1 MSELL
6 HHEIRNRIQ
15 TARRVL
21 VVTHVRPDGDA
32 IGSLLG
38 LGLALRQ
45 AGKTV
50 QMVCG
55 DNIPQAF
62 RHLPG
67 SSEVYSRPSGTFD
80 LTVVLDCSDLNR
92 VGNALNGYNV
102 PDLNVDH
109 HITNLQFAHMNL
121 VDPNAVA
128 TAEILAKSL
137 SIWGL
142 PLTAEV
148 AAPLLTGLITDTLG
162 FRTANVTPE
171 TLRLVA
177 SLMET
182 GADLSQLYMRSMVQR
197 SFEAVRFWGA
207 GLSRLERENS
217 LVWATLTMA
226 DRQASGYPGRDDA
239 DLINILSAI
248 YGAEVALVFVE
259 QPDGN
264 VKVSWRSQPGYD
276 VSRVAM
282 LFGGG
287 GHPNAA
293 GAEVKGE
300 LEEVRQKV
308 IRETKK
314 LLQTR
319 S

>member
-1 MSELL
+1 MIDSL
-6 HHEIRNRIQ
+6 HQEIRSKIQAAQRI
-15 TARRVL
+15 L
-21 VVTHVRPDGDA
+21 VVTHIRPDGDA

-38 LGLALRQ
+38 LGLALQQ

-50 QMVCG
+50 QMVCEDG
-55 DNIPQAF
+55 IPQTF
-62 RHLPG
+62 HYLPG
-67 SSEVYSRPSGTFD
+67 SSDIRSQPSGTFD
-80 LTVVLDCSDLNR
+80 MTIVVDCSDLNR

-109 HITNLQFAHMNL
+109 HITNLQYARLNL
-121 VDPNAVA
+121 VDPLAVA
-128 TAEILAKSL
+128 TAEILAKNL
-137 SIWGL
+137 GVWGL
-142 PLTAEV
+142 PLTTEV
-148 AAPLLTGLITDTLG
+148 AASLLTGLITDTLG

-182 GADLSQLYMRSMVQR
+182 GVDLSQIYMRSMVQR

-207 GLSRLERENS
+207 GLSRLEREDS

-226 DRQASGYPGRDDA
+226 DRQASGYKGRDDA

-248 YGAEVALVFVE
+248 HGAEIALVFVE
-259 QPDGN
+259 QPNGN
-264 VKVSWRSQPGYD
+264 VKVSWRSQSGYD
-276 VSRVAM
+276 VSQVAM

-287 GHPNAA
+287 GHPSAA
-293 GAEVKGE
+293 GAEIKGN
-300 LEEVRQKV
+300 LEEVRRQV
-308 IRETKK
+308 LYETKK